1 MLKTITALAAIGVSA
16 VLLVPTVSY
25 ADESPSARVSYAGLN
40 LTSDAGQKTLVRRMS
55 FAANQLCGVG
65 KWKPLGLAQAAGDCS
80 RDALTAAHPAY
91 EAAVARARHGTVEVL
106 DGAALIITAH

>member
-1 MLKTITALAAIGVSA
+1 MLKTIAALAAIGVSA

-25 ADESPSARVSYAGLN
+25 AEESPSARVSYAGLN
-40 LTSDAGQKTLVRRMS
+40 LATDFGQKTLVRRMS
-55 FAANQLCGVG
+55 YAANQLCGVG

-80 RDALTAAHPAY
+80 RDALTGAQPAY